1 MIKITI
7 TNSQELLRRKKS
19 RLVARLAPYF
29 MDVERKVEE
38 IIVAK
43 IEEVFRENDVKAVI
57 TIEKT
62 PPPGRN
68 HK

>member
-1 MIKITI
+1 MIKIKI
-7 TNSQELLRRKKS
+7 TNSQELLRQKKS